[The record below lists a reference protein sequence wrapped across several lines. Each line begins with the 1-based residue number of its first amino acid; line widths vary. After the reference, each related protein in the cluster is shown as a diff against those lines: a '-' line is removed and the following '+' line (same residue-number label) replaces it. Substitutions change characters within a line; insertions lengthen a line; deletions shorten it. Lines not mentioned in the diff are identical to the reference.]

1 MEQTTQASDQFIST
15 GVLYIFYKHIRFQQ
29 WTYQNN
35 KNTLCIA
42 MKGIAKLFLTAE
54 RKYLS
59 AIHCPA
65 RCTYVLTPYALIRTA
80 VHMPIYNT
88 HPTP

>member
-1 MEQTTQASDQFIST
+1 MEHTTQPSGQFLST
-15 GVLYIFYKHIRFQQ
+15 GVAYISYKRIGFQQ

-35 KNTLCIA
+35 KNTLFTAI
-42 MKGIAKLFLTAE
+42 KGIAKFFLAAE
-54 RKYLS
+54 RKCLL

-65 RCTYVLTPYALIRTA
+65 RFTYVLTPYALIRTT
-80 VHMPIYNT
+80 VHMHIYNT